1 MNDYEYS
8 ETPGNDMTRATTNCL
23 YLIDCRKE
31 EVIEKLHEEFK
42 ELILAGLYL
51 LLDNTAN
58 KIYIGESSNISERL
72 KQHIKK
78 IDIPD
83 FKFDRILL
91 VWDGRPVST
100 SHFGDEALRK
110 SLEKEC
116 IKLFKNN
123 SSKFQSVNT
132 VEKPKET
139 NFQVRSSSNRITK
152 ELNFL
157 LYKYHLLDTLQD

>member
-8 ETPGNDMTRATTNCL
+8 ETPGNDVTRATTNCL

-78 IDIPD
+78 SI
-83 FKFDRILL
+83 FLILNLIEYCLFGMEGQYQHHIL
-91 VWDGRPVST
+91 VMK
-100 SHFGDEALRK
+100 H
-110 SLEKEC
+110 
-116 IKLFKNN
+116 
-123 SSKFQSVNT
+123 
-132 VEKPKET
+132 
-139 NFQVRSSSNRITK
+139 
-152 ELNFL
+152 
-157 LYKYHLLDTLQD
+157 